1 MSRYYLKV
9 ILYARIHNIIHVLIS
24 SKHQTI
30 KSGEFKLAMQYLITL
45 VHIQMQQMVHELAPP
60 ICVLKFTKFSP
71 FLFLSP
77 FLILSLFLSRFVIND
92 HKGSN
97 FSEN

>member
-1 MSRYYLKV
+1 MQ
-9 ILYARIHNIIHVLIS
+9 HLI
-24 SKHQTI
+24 
-30 KSGEFKLAMQYLITL
+30 ML

-60 ICVLKFTKFSP
+60 ICVLRIKKFSLLFFVSLPFFFVSLP
-71 FLFLSP
+71 FLT
-77 FLILSLFLSRFVIND
+77 LSLFLSPFVIND

>member
-1 MSRYYLKV
+1 
-9 ILYARIHNIIHVLIS
+9 
-24 SKHQTI
+24 
-30 KSGEFKLAMQYLITL
+30 
-45 VHIQMQQMVHELAPP
+45 
-60 ICVLKFTKFSP
+60 VLKFKKFSLL

-77 FLILSLFLSRFVIND
+77 FLTLSLFLSPFVIND

>member
-1 MSRYYLKV
+1 MQ
-9 ILYARIHNIIHVLIS
+9 HLI
-24 SKHQTI
+24 
-30 KSGEFKLAMQYLITL
+30 ML

-60 ICVLKFTKFSP
+60 ICVLKFKKFSLL

-77 FLILSLFLSRFVIND
+77 FLTLSLFLSPFVIND